1 MAHET
6 VIQSLRQQ
14 IASCESQLRDLR
26 RQLTEA
32 EFQSQQRRLDLQS
45 NQSVL
50 SGADPLAYDFSHGVH
65 DDFKSEILAVL
76 SQPDEAPPSKRR
88 WPLEPNE
95 YKRYGRQLIMPEVG
109 LQGRP
114 ARSQSVINS

>member
-50 SGADPLAYDFSHGVH
+50 SGADPLAYDFSYGFH

-76 SQPDEAPPSKRR
+76 SQPDEAPPPKRR

-114 ARSQSVINS
+114 ARSQRVIDS

>member
-114 ARSQSVINS
+114 ARS

>member
-32 EFQSQQRRLDLQS
+32 EFQHQQRRLDLQS
-45 NQSVL
+45 HQSAL
-50 SGADPLAYDFSHGVH
+50 SETDPLAHDFSHGVH
-65 DDFKSEILAVL
+65 DDFKSEILAAL
-76 SQPDEAPPSKRR
+76 SQPEEEAPPPKKR

-95 YKRYGRQLIMPEVG
+95 YKRYGRQLIMPEIG
-109 LQGRP
+109 LKGITSATP
-114 ARSQSVINS
+114 TEL